1 MSRLIVNIGNSQ
13 QKWHDLLL
21 LLRNS
26 TATSFCLEFPDSTVA
41 KNAVMRIL
49 HQIEKYSSWFPFV
62 VARRGCNVYVVKTNF
77 AKKVVVKDEPTE
89 KDEK

>member
-1 MSRLIVNIGNSQ
+1 MIRLIVNIGNSQ

-49 HQIEKYSSWFPFV
+49 HQIEKYSSWFPMV
-62 VARRGCNVYVVKTNF
+62 VARRGSNVYIVKTAF
-77 AKKVVVKDEPTE
+77 AKKVVVKDEPD
-89 KDEK
+89 KDDE

>member
-26 TATSFCLEFPDSTVA
+26 TATSFCLEFPDSTAA
-41 KNAVMRIL
+41 KNAVVRFL
-49 HQIEKYSSWFPFV
+49 HQIEKYSSWFPMV
-62 VARRGCNVYVVKTNF
+62 VARRGSNVYIVKTAF
-77 AKKVVVKDEPTE
+77 AKKVVVKDEQD
-89 KDEK
+89 KDDE

>member
-1 MSRLIVNIGNSQ
+1 MIVNIGNSQ

-49 HQIEKYSSWFPFV
+49 HQIEKYSSWFPMI
-62 VARRGCNVYVVKTNF
+62 VARRGSNVYILKTAF
-77 AKKVVVKDEPTE
+77 ARKVVGKDEPD
-89 KDEK
+89 KDDG